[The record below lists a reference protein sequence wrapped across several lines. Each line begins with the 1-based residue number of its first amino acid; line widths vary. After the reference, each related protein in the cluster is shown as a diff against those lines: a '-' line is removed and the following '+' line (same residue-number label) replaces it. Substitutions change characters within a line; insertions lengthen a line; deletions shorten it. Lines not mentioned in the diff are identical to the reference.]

1 MRLRGRRIIPVGI
14 AFILLSTA
22 LALQV
27 GEPAPNF
34 GIVDSHGKTQHLS
47 DYKGKFVVLEWNNR
61 DCAAVKKHYDSG
73 NMQRLQKDWEARGI
87 VWLTVISSPPG
98 TPGFMTPS
106 QANTYFQQVNAAPTA
121 VLMDV
126 AGPLGQL
133 YQARTTPQMFV
144 IDPQQTLIYEGAIDD
159 RPKPEQ
165 TDVASAK
172 NYVAAALEEA
182 TSGKP
187 VTIRETQPYG
197 CSVKYK
203 KFY

>member
-1 MRLRGRRIIPVGI
+1 MKLFRAIGQAGLTLILITTVI
-14 AFILLSTA
+14 AVD
-22 LALQV
+22 V

-34 GIVDSHGKTQHLS
+34 GIVDSHGKTQHLR
-47 DYKGKFVVLEWNNR
+47 DYKGHFVVLEWNSR

-73 NMQRLQKDWEARGI
+73 NMQRLQKDWSAKGV
-87 VWLTVISSPPG
+87 VWLTVISSGPG

-106 QANTYFQQVNAAPTA
+106 QANTYFQEVNAAPAA

-126 AGPLGQL
+126 AGTLGHL
-133 YQARTTPQMFV
+133 YETRTTPQMFV
-144 IDPQQTLIYEGAIDD
+144 IDPQQTLIYQGAIDN

-182 TSGKP
+182 TAGKA
-187 VTIRETQPYG
+187 VTVRETQPYG
-197 CSVKYK
+197 CSVKYR
-203 KFY
+203 KF

>member
-1 MRLRGRRIIPVGI
+1 MQLRSRVTIHVSI

-22 LALQV
+22 LAVQV

-47 DYKGKFVVLEWNNR
+47 DYKGKFVVLEWTSR

-73 NMQRLQKDWEARGI
+73 NMQRLQKEWTAKGVI
-87 VWLTVISSPPG
+87 WLTVISSAPG
-98 TPGFMTPS
+98 TPGFITPS
-106 QANTYFQQVNAAPTA
+106 QANTYFKQVNAAPTA
-121 VLMDV
+121 ILMDV
-126 AGPLGQL
+126 AGPLGRL
-133 YQARTTPQMFV
+133 YEARTTPEMFV
-144 IDPQQTLIYEGAIDD
+144 IDPQQTLIYMGAIDD

-172 NYVAAALEEA
+172 NYVSAALEEA
-182 TSGKP
+182 TAGKP

-197 CSVKYK
+197 CEVKYK